1 MGCGRS
7 FHRLAA
13 IAKAA
18 DVLVDFTH
26 DMQPHPFADLAAL
39 GTHEQTVLYQTAKL
53 CTFPAHDAEDLM
65 FKEKLP
71 VGGILHVRGHSYIF
85 HMLIFLKVLRWRCG
99 WGHPAL
105 PSVLLGTVKK
115 MCRMLFPAHGYSYQE
130 NSSSTFFPDNRTSRL
145 SYLSYCL
152 LNSS

>member
-18 DVLVDFTH
+18 DVPVDFTH
-26 DMQPHPFADLAAL
+26 DMQLHPLADMAAL
-39 GTHEQTVLYQTAKL
+39 GAHEQTVLYQAAKL
-53 CTFPAHDAEDLM
+53 RALPAYNADNLIL
-65 FKEKLP
+65 KKKIP
-71 VGGILHVRGHSYIF
+71 VGGILHIRGHSYIF
-85 HMLIFLKVLRWRCG
+85 HIPGFLKVLRWRCG

-105 PSVLLGTVKK
+105 PSVPLGAVKK
-115 MCRMLFPAHGYSYQE
+115 MCRMLFPAHGHSYQE